1 MSRLKL
7 LILDACVVIQL
18 YELGRWQ
25 QVVDQCDIHLSE
37 IVARREVKFDDANG
51 TKIDLEPAIHTRA
64 ITLFSVD
71 AVKVEA
77 FRSRFEDSYLG
88 VLDDGE
94 AESLAFL
101 FDVKNDFLISS
112 ADKIVYR
119 VLGNM
124 HRGDQGVSLEEILNK
139 IGLTASRLPPQY
151 RREFRERWT
160 QVGFEERLKGLG
172 FKSRDAAE

>member
-1 MSRLKL
+1 M
-7 LILDACVVIQL
+7 
-18 YELGRWQ
+18 
-25 QVVDQCDIHLSE
+25 VDQCDIHLSE

-51 TKIDLEPAIHTRA
+51 TRIDLEAAILSIA

-77 FRSRFEDSYLG
+77 FRARFDDSYLG

-94 AESLAFL
+94 AESLAYL
-101 FDVKNDFLISS
+101 FDAKSDFFISS

-119 VLGNM
+119 VLGNL
-124 HRGDQGVSLEEILNK
+124 HRADQGVSLEEILNK
-139 IGLTASRLPPQY
+139 IGLTASQLPPQY
-151 RREFRERWT
+151 GREFRQRWT

-172 FKSRDAAE
+172 LKSSLAAD